1 MQWFAVFFGVYGVAS
16 LLAAPKKGHDGEK
29 GKTPV
34 RGLGLSELFLA
45 VKIFYF

>member
-1 MQWFAVFFGVYGVAS
+1 MQWFAVFFGCLWGRF
-16 LLAAPKKGHDGEK
+16 APCCAQKGHDGEK